1 MHFDLRHIL
10 AVAIL
15 KLGQINLCGVLGPL
29 PEQLVMIYT
38 GALDKVH
45 AVVFDGIDHRAVLVE
60 ALFIGLFHA
69 DDIVHPQPV
78 RLPDGIELPPF
89 AVGLTSPDNIL

>member
-45 AVVFDGIDHRAVLVE
+45 AVVFDGIDHRTVLVE

-78 RLPDGIELPPF
+78 RLPDELNCRHLPW
-89 AVGLTSPDNIL
+89 GLTSPDNIL